1 MFRPSFP
8 RTFVA
13 ALVLAL
19 VGLLRAALSA
29 AEPASPVQN
38 LLFAADDPADLRAR
52 LLAHAD
58 SVSAD
63 ALDAGEAWYWAGVS
77 WERAG
82 HTDSALVA
90 FGRARALR
98 GNLEETLAEIDLRIA
113 RRSAGDLDSAAALAA
128 RLAAQPLGRLTD
140 EVRLRDAWIRTQ
152 RGDAAALSPI
162 LDARRSP
169 LFRPHAGI
177 ARRPLWAWRFA
188 PLALAAGDGD
198 AAWRL
203 ASPLVADTR
212 GRDPEVTRL
221 ARAAS
226 VGRPIG
232 TDYDHWQ
239 QSAILRADTT
249 ELAGLVGLG
258 ARLLTVKAEDGA
270 ALAAWY
276 LPGPREAPIAV
287 VTAPIEGEALV
298 ACDSLIVQ
306 LRRGGLA
313 VVLLDPRGVRRS
325 ASATEP
331 AALLRTD
338 GQDGTQR
345 RLARDLS
352 VTLSVAA
359 RAAGTASPRG
369 LAVGVGPAAMAAVLA
384 SADDP
389 RLLAVLL
396 AGPEIAPTERGWLRA
411 TLARSGTPAF
421 FESGPENV
429 FENLAIERI
438 VAELPPTQTRVADSR
453 MPGHGAALF
462 RADAAEGGRVTA
474 WLAGILKRPRAT
486 PPSRPR

>member
-82 HTDSALVA
+82 HADSALVA

-169 LFRPHAGI
+169 CSVRTP
-177 ARRPLWAWRFA
+177 
-188 PLALAAGDGD
+188 
-198 AAWRL
+198 
-203 ASPLVADTR
+203 AS
-212 GRDPEVTRL
+212 
-221 ARAAS
+221 
-226 VGRPIG
+226 
-232 TDYDHWQ
+232 
-239 QSAILRADTT
+239 
-249 ELAGLVGLG
+249 
-258 ARLLTVKAEDGA
+258 
-270 ALAAWY
+270 
-276 LPGPREAPIAV
+276 
-287 VTAPIEGEALV
+287 
-298 ACDSLIVQ
+298 
-306 LRRGGLA
+306 RGGRCG
-313 VVLLDPRGVRRS
+313 RGVSRRS
-325 ASATEP
+325 RWPPATATRP
-331 AALLRTD
+331 
-338 GQDGTQR
+338 G
-345 RLARDLS
+345 
-352 VTLSVAA
+352 
-359 RAAGTASPRG
+359 ASPRRWS
-369 LAVGVGPAAMAAVLA
+369 PT
-384 SADDP
+384 
-389 RLLAVLL
+389 R
-396 AGPEIAPTERGWLRA
+396 AG
-411 TLARSGTPAF
+411 
-421 FESGPENV
+421 
-429 FENLAIERI
+429 AI
-438 VAELPPTQTRVADSR
+438 P
-453 MPGHGAALF
+453 
-462 RADAAEGGRVTA
+462 
-474 WLAGILKRPRAT
+474 K
-486 PPSRPR
+486 